1 MMKELYDI
9 TELFKIFK
17 MFLKSGPDFNLRRK
31 NDDKWVKM
39 AEPESSI
46 YTLLQTHKNKGLL
59 GKGLKNKVLLRL
71 GYVLYL
77 T

>member
-46 YTLLQTHKNKGLL
+46 YTLLISLRAD
-59 GKGLKNKVLLRL
+59 LKN
-71 GYVLYL
+71 
-77 T
+77 